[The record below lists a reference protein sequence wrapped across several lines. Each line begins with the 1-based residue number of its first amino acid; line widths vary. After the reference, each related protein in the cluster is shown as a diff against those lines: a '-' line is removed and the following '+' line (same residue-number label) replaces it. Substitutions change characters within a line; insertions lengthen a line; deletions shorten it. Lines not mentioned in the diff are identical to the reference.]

1 MAQCGHVGST
11 PTPGML
17 ERRKMWGMLAPSHER
32 ACNVLR
38 ARRGREKV
46 ESPPV
51 STDSMQDTKTFHG
64 GRLVARRLKAHGVSK
79 LFTLSGGHLFS
90 IYDGCREEGIDIV
103 DVRHESTAAFAAE
116 GWAKVTREP
125 GVCAL
130 TAGPG
135 VTNGMSAIAS
145 AQANHSPIVVLGGRA
160 PALRWGQGSLQEI
173 DHVPFVRP
181 LVKLAATA
189 QSTEEIPGLV
199 DDAFAA
205 ALAPHGGG
213 AFVDFPLDY
222 VFMEAAEQEGLYEQD
237 SSQTGQPGN
246 GRAAGAGAQMADAQS
261 IERAG
266 ELLRAGER
274 PVIMAGTDLYW
285 AHGETALAELA
296 QTLRI
301 PVFLNGLARG
311 CLAADHEL
319 FFSRA
324 RSQALKGADVALV
337 VGVPMDFRLGFGG
350 AFGDETEIVVID
362 AAEPERNPTRAVAAE
377 CYGSIAATLADLRGA
392 AGAAALSSESWI
404 SGLRA
409 TETERR
415 EAERAER
422 EDDRAPLHPMRLYAE
437 LAQVLDRDAIV
448 IGDGGDYVSYAGRVV
463 DSYQPGCW
471 LDPGPFGCL
480 GTGPGYALAAKL
492 AHPERQVVMLL
503 GDGAFGFSGMEFDT
517 LARHGVNVVAVMG
530 NNGIWALEKH
540 PMEFLYGY
548 SVAADLRPGTRYD
561 SVVEALG
568 CHGELVQ
575 YPGELRGALERAFAA
590 GRPALVNVLTDPAVA
605 YPRKANLA

>member
-1 MAQCGHVGST
+1 MSSESAQD
-11 PTPGML
+11 P
-17 ERRKMWGMLAPSHER
+17 
-32 ACNVLR
+32 
-38 ARRGREKV
+38 
-46 ESPPV
+46 
-51 STDSMQDTKTFHG
+51 QTFHG

-116 GWAKVTREP
+116 GWAKVTRDV

-135 VTNGMSAIAS
+135 VTNGMSAMAS
-145 AQANHSPIVVLGGRA
+145 AQANHSPMVVLGGRA

-181 LVKLAATA
+181 LAKLAATPE
-189 QSTEEIPGLV
+189 STAEIPGLV
-199 DDAFAA
+199 DEAFAA
-205 ALAPHGGG
+205 ASAPHGGP
-213 AFVDFPLDY
+213 AFVDFPMDY
-222 VFMEAAEQEGLYEQD
+222 VFQDAREPDAQDGQGRGAELGQGALAD
-237 SSQTGQPGN
+237 SVDL
-246 GRAAGAGAQMADAQS
+246 AAG
-261 IERAG
+261 
-266 ELLRAGER
+266 LLRGAER

-285 AHGETALAELA
+285 GRGEDALMELA

-311 CLAADHEL
+311 CVPADDEL
-319 FFSRA
+319 FFART
-324 RSQALKGADVALV
+324 RSQALRGADVALV
-337 VGVPMDFRLGFGG
+337 VGVPMDFRLGFGA
-350 AFGDETEIVVID
+350 AFGQDCEIVVVD
-362 AAEPERNPTRAVAAE
+362 AVEPERDLPRPVVAE
-377 CYGSIAATLADLRGA
+377 CYGSIAQTLADLRAA
-392 AGAAALSSESWI
+392 AGAQALASEPWI
-404 SGLRA
+404 AQLRA
-409 TETERR
+409 RESEWR
-415 EAERAER
+415 EAERAEL
-422 EDDRAPLHPMRLYAE
+422 EDERAPLHPMRLYAE
-437 LAQVLDRDAIV
+437 LGRALDRDAIV
-448 IGDGGDYVSYAGRVV
+448 IGDGGDFVSYAGRMI

-492 AHPERQVVMLL
+492 AYPERQVVLLL

-517 LARHGVNVVAVMG
+517 LARHGVNVVGVIG

-561 SVVEALG
+561 EVVAALG
-568 CHGELVQ
+568 CHGELVERPEQ
-575 YPGELRGALERAFAA
+575 LRPALDRALAA
-590 GRPALVNVLTDPAVA
+590 DVPALVNVLTDPTVV
-605 YPRKANLA
+605 YPRKSNLA